1 MFYGAKIKV
10 FDFSFPFL
18 EKKTYFCKT
27 KKLQAMDTPTT
38 TKRQGKADP
47 IPANKANNTE
57 IPKGCVTVEEFMSQL
72 RKEILS
78 RYE

>member
-1 MFYGAKIKV
+1 
-10 FDFSFPFL
+10 
-18 EKKTYFCKT
+18 
-27 KKLQAMDTPTT
+27 MDTQTI
-38 TKRQGKADP
+38 TKRRSKANP
-47 IPANKANNTE
+47 IPANKADNTE

>member
-1 MFYGAKIKV
+1 
-10 FDFSFPFL
+10 
-18 EKKTYFCKT
+18 
-27 KKLQAMDTPTT
+27 MDTPTT